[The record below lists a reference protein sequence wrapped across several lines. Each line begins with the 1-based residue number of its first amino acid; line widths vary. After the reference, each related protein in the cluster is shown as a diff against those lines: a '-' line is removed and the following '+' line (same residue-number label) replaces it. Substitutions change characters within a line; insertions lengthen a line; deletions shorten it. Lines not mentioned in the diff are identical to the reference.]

1 MSIKQ
6 KVLGAAAGVALALS
20 SSASTFDP
28 TYEASVLSRF
38 DPTAVLLGYQKDWIA
53 DEAPLKIGEKSRRT
67 GLTWAE
73 ACDAS
78 LCASAARGQGGTN
91 HFYVG
96 SNKEMAREF
105 IDAAAMWAKVFNKA
119 AGEIQ
124 EELFID
130 DGQEGKEILTF
141 CIYFASGFKIQA
153 LSSNPANLRGMQGN
167 VTIDEAAFHEKLA
180 EVLKAALA
188 LTMWGAKI
196 RLISTHNGTDNLFN
210 TLINDSR
217 AGKKDYSVHRITLDD
232 ACADG
237 LYKRICQVR
246 GKEWSQAAEDEWK
259 AGLIKATATEEDAQ
273 EEYYC
278 VPKNGGG
285 AYISRGLRERAAI
298 LDAPVLRFTG
308 STLFNQASEHARK
321 GEMQEWLEQHLEPV
335 LKDLPVNLRHA
346 LGEDFARSG
355 DLTVFAP
362 ITVEE
367 NTKRTVPFLVE
378 LKNVPFKQQE
388 QALYY
393 ICDRLPRRDG
403 IYLDARGNGQY
414 LAEQARYKYG
424 AEVVEVMLSVAFY
437 RENMPR
443 FKALFE
449 DDEILL
455 PKHEDVITDLGQIQI
470 YRGVPGIDDSRTTGS
485 DGNKRHGDSAVAIFL
500 GILASKADITRYELH
515 TIKAEQDEQHRKFFG
530 TAADNN
536 RFEDR
541 PHQDLRGKGI
551 RL

>member
-1 MSIKQ
+1 MTS
-6 KVLGAAAGVALALS
+6 VAQAENELRNQ
-20 SSASTFDP
+20 SASAIVDGQFDKD
-28 TYEASVLSRF
+28 E
-38 DPTAVLLGYQKDWIA
+38 VLLPYQKRWIA
-53 DEAPLKIGEKSRRT
+53 DQSQLKIAEKSRRT

-73 ACDAS
+73 AADAALNGS
-78 LCASAARGQGGTN
+78 MSASAGGCDT
-91 HFYVG
+91 FYVG
-96 SNKEMAREF
+96 TTKDMAREF
-105 IDAAAMWAKVFNKA
+105 IDACAMWAKAYNLA
-119 AGEIQ
+119 AGEVD
-124 EELFID
+124 EEVLAD
-130 DGQEGKEILTF
+130 EDKDILVYV
-141 CIYFASGFKIQA
+141 INFASGFKVKA

-167 VTIDEAAFHEKLA
+167 VVIDEGSIQKDLAAL
-180 EVLKAALA
+180 LKAAMA
-188 LTMWGAKI
+188 LTMWGSRVRI
-196 RLISTHNGTDNLFN
+196 ISTHNGIDNLFN
-210 TLINDSR
+210 TLITDSR
-217 AGKKDYSVHRITLDD
+217 AGKKRFSVHRIDIEL
-232 ACADG
+232 AIEEG
-237 LYKRICQVR
+237 LFKRICQVTK
-246 GKEWSQAAEDEWK
+246 KEWSQAAQDEW
-259 AGLIKATATEEDAQ
+259 LSNLLRDTATEEDAL

-298 LDAPVLRFTG
+298 LNAPILRFTG
-308 STLFNQASEHARK
+308 TTAFNEASEHARI
-321 GEMQEWLEQHLEPV
+321 GEMQEWLEQHVVPELN
-335 LKDLPVNLRHA
+335 KLPPDLRHA

-362 ITVEE
+362 ITVE
-367 NTKRTVPFLVE
+367 NDTKRTVPFLVE

-388 QALYY
+388 QALYF

-443 FKALFE
+443 FKAMFE
-449 DDEILL
+449 DNELLL

-470 YRGVPGIDDSRTTGS
+470 FRGVPGIDDSRTVGS

-500 GILASKADITRYELH
+500 AVLASKADITRYELH
-515 TIKAEQDEQHRKFFG
+515 TIKAHGDESHRRFLG

-536 RFEDR
+536 RFDDM
-541 PHQDLRGKGI
+541 PQHDLRGRGI